1 MKKKISAIMLTFF
14 MLIAI
19 TAMSAPVSAA
29 SASSNVTNG
38 WYRIKH
44 VGSGKYLDILNVDVN
59 NGAKLQIFQ
68 SNWNRKNQ
76 TFYFQRLTDGTYR
89 IKAMHSGK
97 YLEVVNSRTDNNAP
111 VQQFDWTDTHATKRW
126 YVYNKGSGNY
136 EFVNKNSGKAMNVYG
151 NNTANNTTVGQY
163 TRNNTTAQ
171 QFKLERVNTFSD
183 LKTKFPNNKYWNH
196 PSGNN
201 NPNGYSSTP
210 CTHHGSC
217 GYYPNNCKCNSFNN
231 AIQCLGFVHKLINEI
246 YGQNFTNWSNKVVSN
261 PTQARNYLVN
271 NAFKSGDVVRW
282 NNNKHTILITGYNS
296 STQTYTYVDC
306 NSNGTCIIKWGNT
319 ITKNTLLG
327 KNLSSYYIAPH
338 CAV

>member
-1 MKKKISAIMLTFF
+1 

-151 NNTANNTTVGQY
+151 NNTANNTTIGQY

-183 LKTKFPNNKYWNH
+183 LKTKFPNNKYWNR
-196 PSGNN
+196 
-201 NPNGYSSTP
+201 NGPDSYSSTP
-210 CTHHGSC
+210 CTKHTSGVNSTC
-217 GYYPNNCKCNSFNN
+217 NGFAVPGRSKAYQCKGYSN
-231 AIQCLGFVHKLINEI
+231 KLIYEI
-246 YGQNFTNWSNKVVSN
+246 YKQSIWDWSQQCEKNTTK
-261 PTQARNYLVN
+261 AKNYLN
-271 NAFKSGDVVRW
+271 STGFKAGDVVRW
-282 NNNKHTILITGYNS
+282 NNDGHQILITGYNS
-296 STQTYTYVDC
+296 STQTYTYTDC
-306 NSNGTCIIKWGNT
+306 NSDYQCKIRWGTT
-319 ITKNTLLG
+319 ITKSALAAKISGYN
-327 KNLSSYYIAPH
+327 IAPY